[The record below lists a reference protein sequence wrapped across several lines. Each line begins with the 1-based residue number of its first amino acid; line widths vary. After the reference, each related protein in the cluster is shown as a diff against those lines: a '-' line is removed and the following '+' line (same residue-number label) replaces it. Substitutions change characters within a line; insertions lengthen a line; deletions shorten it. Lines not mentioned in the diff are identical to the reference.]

1 MKTSRL
7 RVVAVGLPL
16 LLVLSSCQKP
26 EPPSPYEVTATV
38 KDIMDS
44 MVDPIADVL
53 WESVATI
60 VTPEGI
66 EDRAPKTDE
75 DWLKVRR
82 GAITLIEATNLLRMP
97 GRMIARHGEKSE
109 NPNIELEPEEMQVLV
124 DKDRAAWNNMAHG
137 LHVAASEALK
147 SIEAKSPEGLLDAG
161 EKIDTAC
168 ENCHLKYWYPNQVI
182 PAFPSNV
189 KSN

>member
-1 MKTSRL
+1 MNRSCV
-7 RVVAVGLPL
+7 RVVIAALPL
-16 LLVLSSCQKP
+16 LLLFSSCQKR
-26 EPPSPYEVTATV
+26 EPAPQYEVTTTV

-66 EDRAPKTDE
+66 EERTPKTEE

-97 GRMIARHGEKSE
+97 GRLIARHGEKSE

-124 DKDRAAWNNMAHG
+124 DKDRQAWSSKAHD
-137 LHVAASEALK
+137 LHAAASEALRA
-147 SIEAKSPEGLLDAG
+147 IEAKSAKGLMDAG
-161 EKIDTAC
+161 EKIDEAC

-182 PAFPSNV
+182 PPFPS
-189 KSN
+189 KLHSN